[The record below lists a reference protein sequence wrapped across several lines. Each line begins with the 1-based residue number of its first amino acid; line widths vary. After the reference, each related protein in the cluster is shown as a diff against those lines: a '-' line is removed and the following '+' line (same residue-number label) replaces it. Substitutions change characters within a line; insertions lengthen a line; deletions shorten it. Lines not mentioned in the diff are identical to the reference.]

1 MGIPYSKQINAAFDQ
16 VTPLVA
22 AGFQVLETTKNIA
35 ILLTFIEIFTV
46 ILLSLILIALLMLL
60 VTMNPELEEERR
72 TFITPVIKWVF
83 RVVQQRVE
91 YLNKNWLMISVGMTF
106 LIAGI
111 VFLSSPFLLRKFN
124 IKMVTMKGD
133 EEVEASE
140 GENALDEPADN
151 GKEMAPN
158 SNN

>member
-1 MGIPYSKQINAAFDQ
+1 
-16 VTPLVA
+16 VA